1 MEFPDLGKHCS
12 ESFCRQI
19 DFLPV
24 NCDACQK
31 TFCSDHFTYSKHNC
45 PSAYKKDVQ
54 VPVCPLCSAPV
65 PAKRGEIPDVA
76 VSLHI
81 DNDCASDPAVKKR
94 KIYTNRCS
102 KKGCKVKEL
111 IPVNCDSCHLN
122 HCLTHRHPQDHN
134 CEGPAARPGTT
145 RAGLAALQR
154 MQGSKPN
161 QATSSSSSSRSANQ
175 WSSNSGRSASST
187 QSRAAQAASLQGN
200 LSEDEALARALQA
213 SLSTSNTMTQEEIDR
228 EIAQALANS
237 DSQPT
242 PAARNQRTVG
252 SCRVS

>member
-111 IPVNCDSCHLN
+111 IPVNCNSCHLN
-122 HCLTHRHPQDHN
+122 HCLTHRHPQDHS
-134 CEGPAARPGTT
+134 CGGPAARPAST

-161 QATSSSSSSRSANQ
+161 QATSSSARSATQ
-175 WSSNSGRSASST
+175 WSSSSNSGRSASST
-187 QSRAAQAASLQGN
+187 QSQAAQAASLQGN

-237 DSQPT
+237 DGQPV
-242 PAARNQRTVG
+242 PRNQRTVG

>member
-1 MEFPDLGKHCS
+1 LGKHCS

-122 HCLTHRHPQDHN
+122 HCLTHRHPQDHS
-134 CEGPAARPGTT
+134 CGGPAARPAST

-161 QATSSSSSSRSANQ
+161 QATSSSARSATQ
-175 WSSNSGRSASST
+175 WSSSSNSGRSASST

-237 DSQPT
+237 DGQPA